1 VDALDRIVHKFR
13 RNGIQVTVTGLNRAS
28 ATMVEK
34 FATHD
39 KAGHSSESNMGH

>member
-1 VDALDRIVHKFR
+1 VVQEFR
-13 RNGIQVTVTGLNRAS
+13 RNGIEVEVHGLNRAS

-39 KAGHSSESNMGH
+39 KAGQVRAAAGH